1 MAQDHSAALL
11 AKLPGHG
18 FDSRDFFIRRKQ
30 IDLDSVV
37 GEGLSLEKGASIPVR
52 RPGRERQDLIPIRSL
67 GAR

>member
-1 MAQDHSAALL
+1 MAQDRSGALL

-18 FDSRDFFIRRKQ
+18 FDSRDFTRCKQ

-52 RPGRERQDLIPIRSL
+52 RLGRDRQELIPIRSL